1 MARRAWF
8 WGGLAASIAVT
19 ALLWALG
26 VPGFF
31 FALLFPFFLFPA
43 GRRDAPRCKA
53 CQVEAAIGDRF
64 CARCGA
70 AL

>member
-1 MARRAWF
+1 MRRHAWF
-8 WGGLAASIAVT
+8 WGGLAASIAIT

-31 FALLFPFFLFPA
+31 FALFFPFFFFRGA
-43 GRRDAPRCKA
+43 KQDAPRCKS
-53 CQVEAAIGDRF
+53 CQTEASAGDRF
-64 CARCGA
+64 CARCGT